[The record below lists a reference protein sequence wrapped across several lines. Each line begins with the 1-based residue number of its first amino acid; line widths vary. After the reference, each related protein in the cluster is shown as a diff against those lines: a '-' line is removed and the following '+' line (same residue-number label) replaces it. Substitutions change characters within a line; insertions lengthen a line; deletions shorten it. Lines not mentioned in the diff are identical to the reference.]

1 MLYPQVLPSLLLQT
15 HTMTFKS
22 FNTTKNKF
30 RLLSKKPLKAVS
42 LIEVLAILVLT
53 GVLLLATAR
62 MTSSLLI
69 QLRNNE
75 IEDYANGLA
84 LQALEAAKSPNNISV
99 SALPNTSGSAYKILL
114 NPGGSS
120 KLDRTV
126 SFLASPNNSGCSTSN
141 TYYVNSAA
149 VSGYGQVPVC
159 IQIIIK
165 TQTNPYNS
173 TSYYQLTARVSYT
186 IPSKSDNFDIS
197 SYRYAGFNV
206 QP

>member
-1 MLYPQVLPSLLLQT
+1 MIFKLFTKLSNRSKSLQKR
-15 HTMTFKS
+15 H
-22 FNTTKNKF
+22 
-30 RLLSKKPLKAVS
+30 LKAVS

-99 SALPNTSGSAYKILL
+99 TALPNGSGSAYRILL

-126 SFLASPNNSGCSTSN
+126 SFLAAPNNSGCSTSN

-149 VSGYGQVPVC
+149 VTGYGQVPVC

-165 TQTNPYNS
+165 TQVNPYNS
-173 TSYYQLTARVSYT
+173 SSYYQLTARVSYT
-186 IPSKSDNFDIS
+186 IPSKSDNFDLNA
-197 SYRYAGFNV
+197 YRYAGFNV